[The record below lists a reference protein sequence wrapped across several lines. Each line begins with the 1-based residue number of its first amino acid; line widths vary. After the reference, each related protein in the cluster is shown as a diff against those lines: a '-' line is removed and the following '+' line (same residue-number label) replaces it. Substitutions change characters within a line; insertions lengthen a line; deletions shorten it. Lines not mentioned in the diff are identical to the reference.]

1 MNLLLIYHSRRG
13 IKWPSLDVQPVI
25 WLCLGLLIFYSAI
38 PFWIYQ
44 LDDTAA
50 LPDAGIWVMILIAL
64 LTFLLFLVFI
74 WNLFNK
80 SWNSLGLPSISN
92 LVLQFKQL
100 TLWQQFVLYLS
111 SFTLLLLTAIACLL
125 AML

>member
-1 MNLLLIYHSRRG
+1 MNLLLVYHSRRG
-13 IKWPSLDVQPVI
+13 IIRPSLNVQPVI

-38 PFWIYQ
+38 PLWIYRV
-44 LDDTAA
+44 DDTAA

-64 LTFLLFLVFI
+64 LTFLLFLALI
-74 WNLFNK
+74 WYLFNK
-80 SWNSLGLPSISN
+80 SWNSLGLPSIGN

-100 TLWQQFVLYLS
+100 TLWQQFVLYLY